1 MKNTPEA
8 SMEEE
13 MQYTRHILVEEINTA
28 RDYFHAK
35 YPQLP
40 ILHMTPSDEIFLERL
55 ESDMYIRLKQ
65 HESEHGWDDDKM
77 F

>member
-1 MKNTPEA
+1 MRNTPET

-13 MQYTRHILVEEINTA
+13 MHYTRTLLKEEINTA
-28 RDYFHAK
+28 RDYFHVK

-40 ILHMTPSDEIFLERL
+40 ILHITEGDEIFLERL

-65 HESEHGWDDDKM
+65 HEKEHGWDDDKM
-77 F
+77 L

>member
-1 MKNTPEA
+1 MHHTPEA

-13 MQYTRHILVEEINTA
+13 MQYTRTILKEEINTA
-28 RDYFHAK
+28 RDYFQAK

-40 ILHMTPSDEIFLERL
+40 ILHMTESDGLFLERL
-55 ESDMYIRLKQ
+55 ESDMYLRLKQ
-65 HESEHGWDDDKM
+65 QEREHGWDDDKM